1 MMVCLLF
8 MLCWLQGLTA
18 FAGTG
23 GGSETRANGQTEVL
37 AGVVVDYMGKL
48 RFEVKDEKTLN
59 PIPGAS
65 VELWIPGI
73 NGEEGA
79 YVLFGVTDENGV
91 LELDVAYQTGGK
103 ENQFVTTDGKLT
115 FGGSLLYLSGN
126 HLKYQVYKA
135 GWLPYPK
142 QGEVTL
148 ELKEVPQVITVLL
161 HKPESSG
168 GGDDDGGGG
177 DGGSSHG
184 GNGGSDSTQIITED
198 EVALSDRPVVPPI
211 EPIPKTGVE
220 NHSLFWGAALLFF
233 AAAAGVMGLILF
245 MEKRKNRKGKGG
257 RV

>member
-1 MMVCLLF
+1 MTVCLLF
-8 MLCWLQGLTA
+8 MVCWFQVLTA
-18 FAGTG
+18 FAGTE
-23 GGSETRANGQTEVL
+23 GGSETRSNGQSEVL

-73 NGEEGA
+73 RGGEGA
-79 YVLFGVTDENGV
+79 YVLFGITDEHGV
-91 LELDVAYQTGGK
+91 LELDVAYQTGGQ

-161 HKPESSG
+161 HKPEG
-168 GGDDDGGGG
+168 GG
-177 DGGSSHG
+177 G
-184 GNGGSDSTQIITED
+184 GNGGGGNGGGGSGHGGNSSFDSSQIETKE
-198 EVALSDRPVVPPI
+198 EVPVPDYTGVQPI
-211 EPIPKTGVE
+211 APMPKTGVE
-220 NHSLFWGAALLFF
+220 NYSLFWGAALLFF
-233 AAAAGVMGLILF
+233 VMAAGVMGLILF
-245 MEKRKNRKGKGG
+245 KEKRKKS
-257 RV
+257 